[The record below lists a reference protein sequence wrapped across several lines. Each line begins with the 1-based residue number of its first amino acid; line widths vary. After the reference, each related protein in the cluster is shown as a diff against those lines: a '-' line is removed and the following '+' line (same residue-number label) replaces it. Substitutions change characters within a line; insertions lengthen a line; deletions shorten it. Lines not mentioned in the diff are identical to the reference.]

1 MFFAG
6 LGVFGYGLW
15 LFEPWI
21 GFASS
26 GAVLFIVGVLAG
38 RGDS

>member
-15 LFEPWI
+15 LYQPWV

-26 GAVLFIVGVLAG
+26 GAVLFIVGILAG